1 MKLKVVDLND
11 PQLYQE
17 WKNTQPKNSGVYVWG
32 IKDLILGGKIFKEP
46 YDAYVFLWDDGK
58 GKNESYELNFVIP
71 YNSISD
77 NLLSIDETWYGENRS
92 EATSKF
98 IIWFQQTNVKLEELL
113 TLSRNQLPF

>member
-11 PQLYQE
+11 PELYQE
-17 WKNTQPKNSGVYVWG
+17 WKNTQPKKSGVYVWE
-32 IKDLILGGKIFKEP
+32 IKDLILEGKIFKEP

-58 GKNESYELNFVIP
+58 GKHESYELNFVIP
-71 YNSISD
+71 YNPID
-77 NLLSIDETWYGENRS
+77 NNLSIDETWYGENRS
-92 EATSKF
+92 EATRKF